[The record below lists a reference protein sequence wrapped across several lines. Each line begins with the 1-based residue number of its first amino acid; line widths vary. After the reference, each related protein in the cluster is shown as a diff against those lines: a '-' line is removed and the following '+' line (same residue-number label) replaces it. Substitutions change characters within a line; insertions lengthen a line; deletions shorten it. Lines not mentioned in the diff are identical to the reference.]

1 MTPLHHLGEFFRDL
15 LLRVPLD
22 GVRGLFV
29 AALAGLLLW
38 VLWLPREQ
46 TCPPAAPGRPLQ
58 NLKLWAALALL
69 LQIVIYLVL

>member
-1 MTPLHHLGEFFRDL
+1 MTPLHHLGEFLRDL

-22 GVRGLFV
+22 GVRVLFV
-29 AALAGLLLW
+29 AVLAGLLLW

-46 TCPPAAPGRPLQ
+46 TCPADPGQPLQ